1 MSLQKLI
8 SDRFKIEEIEL
19 YLDQLQAQTRLTE
32 IQSLQKKQQQILYQ
46 LASSAKPLDLEYFVP
61 TKTPLKEIIHDGRN
75 TLPVFTLFQKRFC
88 LSNDG
93 TNRIFGYNHGATT
106 NWIGPGYF
114 VAKSTKG
121 NSDWEEK
128 GTVVIDYYE
137 VPNSEVVPTWPQIK
151 ENNSGLQRFVYNE
164 MHDFMRR
171 VSAHVS
177 IGIAYQKGK
186 NMGQYFVLCRQE

>member
-1 MSLQKLI
+1 MSLKKLI
-8 SDRFKIEEIEL
+8 SDRFMVLEIEQ
-19 YLDQLQAQTRLTE
+19 YLNELPADSRLKE
-32 IQSLQKKQQQILYQ
+32 IQDLPKRHQRILYEI
-46 LASSAKPLDLEYFVP
+46 AADAKPLDLEYFVP
-61 TKTPLKEIIHDGRN
+61 TKTPLTEIIHSGRN

-114 VAKSTKG
+114 VAKTTEG
-121 NSDWEEK
+121 NPDWESK
-128 GTVVIDYYE
+128 GSVVIDYYE
-137 VPNSEVVPTWPQIK
+137 VPDGEVVPSWPQIK
-151 ENNSGLQRFVYNE
+151 ENSKGLQQFVYNE

-171 VSAHVS
+171 VSSHVS

-186 NMGQYFVLCRQE
+186 NMGQYFVLCRQD